1 MLLLLNC
8 ISNCSSRMALKTWNM
23 FRKFDKFCLFSPVR
37 EKWIL
42 KRKIRI
48 WLLLQMFPGWRK
60 MFGGGEVYF
69 MASWQLPVCL
79 FYFFLELNED
89 LLDDFIGVPKSSS
102 HSIAIFL
109 NYSLFLTAHFQPI
122 YSVFTHYVFHVL
134 MELPC
139 HCICINVVS
148 DNISWLV
155 SYYSSK

>member
-60 MFGGGEVYF
+60 MFGGGSILYGF
-69 MASWQLPVCL
+69 MTAACL
-79 FYFFLELNED
+79 FVLFFSGIEWRSPWWFYWCSQKFFTQYCHFLELFIISD
-89 LLDDFIGVPKSSS
+89 CTFSTYLL
-102 HSIAIFL
+102 
-109 NYSLFLTAHFQPI
+109 
-122 YSVFTHYVFHVL
+122 SVYTL
-134 MELPC
+134 
-139 HCICINVVS
+139 CIPCINGIALS
-148 DNISWLV
+148 LHL
-155 SYYSSK
+155 Y